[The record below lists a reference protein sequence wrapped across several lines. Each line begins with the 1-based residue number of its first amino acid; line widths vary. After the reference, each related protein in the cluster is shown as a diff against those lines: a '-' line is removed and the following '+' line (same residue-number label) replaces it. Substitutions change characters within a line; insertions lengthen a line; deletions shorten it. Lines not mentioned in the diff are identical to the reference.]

1 MITEENFN
9 DVVNMLNDKDNMK
22 MSVIVNIQM
31 LEKQLDF
38 INLCTFEALWKT
50 DYESL
55 RTMQDNYIAHYNKLI
70 EDRMFASDLLYR

>member
-9 DVVNMLNDKDNMK
+9 EVVNMLNDKDNMK

-55 RTMQDNYIAHYNKLI
+55 RTMQNNYIAQ
-70 EDRMFASDLLYR
+70 